1 MPSPPADR
9 DTPGTPPAGA
19 PHPPGGAPALWG
31 DQVSVE
37 DVHGVPY
44 RMYSSRPH
52 RVSEVLALAHRWQSR
67 PYVVQGAREVSFA
80 GLLAAVERK
89 TWHLA
94 QDGVAAGDRVL
105 ILGWNSPDW
114 VINFWA
120 CQQLGAVPALANA
133 WWSETETGDA
143 LDLLRPVTTLADY
156 RGAARLPA
164 GASRASWETGA
175 GTAPA
180 ADSAAAEHPTAGE
193 EAPAV
198 IIFTSGT
205 AGRPKA
211 VELSHR
217 SLLANLQMLL
227 QLTRRLPHQV
237 DEHSGEIALHTGP
250 LFHVGG
256 PQMLLR
262 SVAVGNTLVL
272 PSGRFDPGEILE
284 LIERHRVTR
293 WSAVPTMVSRVL
305 DHPDLH
311 RRDLR
316 SLRAL
321 TIGGAPIHAELLE
334 RIGRELP
341 GVQAGVP
348 TGYGLTEN
356 GGQATAA
363 SGRDTLKHPGSA
375 GRPLPC
381 TELRFEPRQDLPD
394 PEVLVR
400 SPTQMT
406 RYIGV
411 GESPID
417 GEGWLHT
424 GDLGHLDDAGRLW
437 ITGRAKDLIIRGGEN
452 IAPAAVERA
461 LTSITGVL
469 EAAVVGIPHP
479 DLGEEVCAFVVV
491 ADGRH
496 TAQTLTSELRGQL
509 ASFAVPTVWHLQQ
522 EPLPVN
528 QTGKI
533 DKPALAGRA
542 RAAGP
547 GAVAGPAPARAS
559 R

>member
-1 MPSPPADR
+1 M
-9 DTPGTPPAGA
+9 
-19 PHPPGGAPALWG
+19 
-31 DQVSVE
+31 
-37 DVHGVPY
+37 
-44 RMYSSRPH
+44 
-52 RVSEVLALAHRWQSR
+52 
-67 PYVVQGAREVSFA
+67 
-80 GLLAAVERK
+80 
-89 TWHLA
+89 
-94 QDGVAAGDRVL
+94 
-105 ILGWNSPDW
+105 
-114 VINFWA
+114 
-120 CQQLGAVPALANA
+120 
-133 WWSETETGDA
+133 
-143 LDLLRPVTTLADY
+143 
-156 RGAARLPA
+156 
-164 GASRASWETGA
+164 
-175 GTAPA
+175 
-180 ADSAAAEHPTAGE
+180 
-193 EAPAV
+193 
-198 IIFTSGT
+198 

-496 TAQTLTSELRGQL
+496 TAQTLTGELRGQL